1 MMKYAG
7 IGILSLCTMLT
18 GCITSGDRETLA
30 SLRNVSIEI
39 KDEKIDASLEKA
51 MQSYQKFLEET
62 PESAM
67 TPEAIRRLADLKIE
81 KEYSAYTDDDK
92 APGKSKPDISKPD
105 SSQTVSK
112 KPVKTNSKADAIAK
126 VDESMKDFEKRATQK
141 TEFKSADKSAELP
154 AGSADDLQTA
164 GAMEAIQL
172 YKNLLIKYPMY
183 ERNDQVLYQL
193 SRAYEET
200 GQVEEAIK
208 VLNRLV
214 KEYPDSRHI
223 DEAQFRRAEY
233 FFTRKRYLDSEEAY
247 QAVLNL
253 GRGSAFYELALY
265 KQGWAFFKQ
274 DMYEEALDD
283 FIGLLDYKLSIGYE
297 FEQSEDKIEQK
308 RIEDTYRVIS
318 LGFSYLG
325 GAKSVVEYFDKK
337 GLRIYEASIYS
348 HLAEYYLEKRR
359 YADSA
364 DTYNTYVERNPMNKV
379 SPYFHIR
386 VIEIYLKG
394 GFPKLVIESKRT
406 FSINYGLRAGY
417 WTFFDINAFP
427 DVLSYLKSN
436 LVDLANH
443 YHAMYQDRRLRKFK
457 ADNFKEATHWYR
469 EYLASFPE
477 EPRASGMNF
486 QLAELLLQN
495 KDFRGAALEYERT
508 AYDYPSHEKSSAAG
522 YAAVFAYREFLKSA
536 SQSERIM
543 VKREVVRSSLRF
555 ADAYPKHEN
564 AVLVL
569 VAVTDDLYEMKDYEL
584 AIKTGRKVIKTYPK
598 TKPEYL
604 RSAWLVVAHAS
615 FDITNYKDAEDA
627 YVKVLTMTPKQQAAY
642 ADLSENLAASIY
654 KQGEQARLLEDF
666 KTAAEHFLRLAKVTP
681 NSKIRATAEYDG
693 AAALIALKDWTRASQ
708 VLADFRKRY
717 PRHEYQHD
725 VTKKLAIVYKEDGKL
740 LLAATEFERI
750 ERESKDNDVRRE
762 ALLQAAELY
771 EQTKNEDRALA
782 VYNRFVKYFPTP
794 IEFVLDT
801 RQKIADIYL
810 KRKQRK
816 LYIAELKT
824 IIRAD
829 ARAGK
834 ERTDRTRYLAGK
846 ASLVMVEPLMDDF
859 SRVKLVRPFKR
870 NLNKKKK
877 RMKKAIDA
885 FTRLVDYQVGEVT
898 AAATYYI
905 AEIYIQFSK
914 ALMTSERPK
923 KLNEL
928 ELEQYELVLEE
939 QSFPFEEKSINV
951 HQKNIELL
959 SLGIYNEW
967 IDKSIEKLAV
977 ILPARFGK
985 PEVKSEFVRSMVPDQ
1000 NRRRPQPEKPKTEQ
1014 KKTDDTNSTVMT
1026 GAGS

>member
-1 MMKYAG
+1 MMKYTN
-7 IGILSLCTMLT
+7 IGILSLCAMLSA
-18 GCITSGDRETLA
+18 CISTVDRETLA
-30 SLRNVSIEI
+30 SLRDVNIEI
-39 KDEKIDASLEKA
+39 KEEKIEGSLEKA
-51 MQSYQKFLEET
+51 LQSYQKFLEET

-81 KEYSAYTDDDK
+81 KEYSAFSGDDK
-92 APGKSKPDISKPD
+92 AQNTPKPGSGKPDINQQASD
-105 SSQTVSK
+105 R
-112 KPVKTNSKADAIAK
+112 PVKTHSKDDAIAK
-126 VDESMKDFEKRATQK
+126 VGESMKAFEKRATEKAKIQ
-141 TEFKSADKSAELP
+141 SAKKAELP
-154 AGSADDLQTA
+154 AGTADDLQTA

-193 SRAYEET
+193 SRAHEET
-200 GQVEEAIK
+200 GQVEEAVK

-214 KEYPDSRHI
+214 KEYPHSRHL

-247 QAVLNL
+247 QAVLDI
-253 GRGSAFYELALY
+253 GIASAFYELALY

-274 DMYEEALDD
+274 DLYEQALDD
-283 FIGLLDYKLSIGYE
+283 FIGLLDYKLSIGYD
-297 FEQSEDKIEQK
+297 FEQAEDKIEKK
-308 RIEDTYRVIS
+308 RIDDTYRVIS

-325 GAKSVVEYFDKK
+325 GAKSVVDYFDKK
-337 GLRIYEASIYS
+337 GQRIYEASIYS
-348 HLAEYYLEKRR
+348 HLAEYYLDKRR

-394 GFPKLVIESKRT
+394 GFPKLVIDSKKT
-406 FSINYGLRAGY
+406 FSINYGLRGGY
-417 WTFFDINAFP
+417 WTYFDIKAFP
-427 DVLSYLKSN
+427 DVLTFLKSN

-443 YHAMYQDRRLRKFK
+443 FHAMYQDRRLRMYK

-477 EPRASGMNF
+477 EAKAAEMNF

-508 AYDYPSHEKSSAAG
+508 AYDYPSHKKSSSAG

-536 SQSERIM
+536 TQSERVL
-543 VKREVVRSSLRF
+543 VKREVIRSSLRF
-555 ADAYPKHEN
+555 ADAFPKHEN

-569 VAVTDDLYEMKDYEL
+569 VAATDDLYEMKDYEL
-584 AIKTGRKVIKTYPK
+584 AIKTGRKVIKTYPE
-598 TKPEYL
+598 TKKEYL

-615 FDITNYKDAEDA
+615 FDITSYKDAEDA
-627 YVKVLTMTPKQQAAY
+627 YVKVLSMTPKQQQAY
-642 ADLSENLAASIY
+642 TDLSENLAASIY

-666 KTAAEHFLRLAKVTP
+666 KTAAEHFLRLATVTP
-681 NSKIRATAEYDG
+681 HSKIRPTAEYDG
-693 AAALIALKDWTRASQ
+693 AAALIALKDWPRAAR
-708 VLADFRKRY
+708 VLSDFRKRY
-717 PRHEYQHD
+717 PKHEYQQD

-740 LLAATEFERI
+740 IQAATEFERI
-750 ERESKDNDVRRE
+750 ERESKDSDIRRE

-771 EQTKNEDRALA
+771 EKAENEDRALA

-810 KRKQRK
+810 KRKQHK
-816 LYIAELKT
+816 LYIAQLKT
-824 IIRAD
+824 IIQVD

-834 ERTDRTRYLAGK
+834 ERTDRTRYLAAK
-846 ASLVMVEPLMDDF
+846 ASLVMVEPLMD
-859 SRVKLVRPFKR
+859 RYTKVKLVRPFKR

-877 RMKKAIDA
+877 RMKRAIDA
-885 FTRLVDYQVGEVT
+885 YTKLVDYEVGEVT

-905 AEIYIQFSK
+905 AEIYMQFSK

-928 ELEQYELVLEE
+928 ELEQYDLVIEE
-939 QSFPFEEKSINV
+939 QAFPFEEKSIRV
-951 HQKNIELL
+951 HEKNMELL

-967 IDKSIEKLAV
+967 IDKSIEKLAA
-977 ILPARFGK
+977 IMPARYAK
-985 PEVKSEFVRSMVPDQ
+985 PEVKSEFVRSMVPDLSP
-1000 NRRRPQPEKPKTEQ
+1000 RKAEPEKQSPQENKAKE
-1014 KKTDDTNSTVMT
+1014 TDSTVMIE
-1026 GAGS
+1026 AGS

>member
-1 MMKYAG
+1 MKYSAIAIFG
-7 IGILSLCTMLT
+7 LSSMLT
-18 GCITSGDRETLA
+18 ACFSTGDRETLA
-30 SLRNVSIEI
+30 SLRDVSIEI
-39 KDEKIDASLEKA
+39 KEEKIEGSLEKA
-51 MQSYQKFLEET
+51 LQSYQKFLEET

-81 KEYSAYTDDDK
+81 KEYSAATDENNSV
-92 APGKSKPDISKPD
+92 SKPKQGDRKSDISQK
-105 SSQTVSK
+105 SSESAGKTHSK
-112 KPVKTNSKADAIAK
+112 DEVIAK
-126 VDESMKDFEKRATQK
+126 VGESMKAFEKRATQK
-141 TEFKSADKSAELP
+141 EKFKSTDKAELP
-154 AGSADDLQTA
+154 AGAADDLQTA

-172 YKNLLIKYPMY
+172 YKNLLVKYPLY

-200 GQVEEAIK
+200 GQIEEAMK

-214 KEYPDSRHI
+214 KEYPSSRHL
-223 DEAQFRRAEY
+223 DEVQFRRAEY

-247 QAVLNL
+247 QAVLNI

-274 DMYEEALDD
+274 DLYEEALDD
-283 FIGLLDYKLSIGYE
+283 FIGLLDYKLSIGYD
-297 FEQSEDKIEQK
+297 FEQADDKIEKK
-308 RIEDTYRVIS
+308 RIDDTYRVIS

-325 GAKSVVEYFDKK
+325 GAKSVVEYFNKN
-337 GLRIYEASIYS
+337 GQRIYEASIYS

-364 DTYNTYVERNPMNKV
+364 ETYNTYVERNPMNKV
-379 SPYFHIR
+379 SPFFHIR

-394 GFPKLVIESKRT
+394 GFPKLVIESKKT
-406 FSINYGLRAGY
+406 FSINYGLRGAY
-417 WTFFDINAFP
+417 WTFFDIKAFP
-427 DVLSYLKSN
+427 DVLTYLKSN

-443 YHAMYQDRRLRKFK
+443 YHAMYQDRRLRKYK

-477 EPRASGMNF
+477 EPKAATMNY

-522 YAAVFAYREFLKSA
+522 YAAVFAYREFLKIA
-536 SQSERIM
+536 SQSERM
-543 VKREVVRSSLRF
+543 LVKREVVRSSLRF
-555 ADAYPKHEN
+555 ADAYPKHDK

-584 AIKTGRKVIKTYPK
+584 AIKTSRKVIKLYPR
-598 TKPEYL
+598 TKQEYL
-604 RSAWLVVAHAS
+604 RSAWLVLAHAS
-615 FDITNYKDAEDA
+615 FDITNYKEAENA
-627 YVKVLTMTPKQQAAY
+627 YVKVLSMTPKQQKAY
-642 ADLSENLAASIY
+642 TDLSENLAASIY

-666 KTAAEHFLRLAKVTP
+666 KTAAEHFLRVAKVVP
-681 NSKIRATAEYDG
+681 GSKIRVTAEYDG
-693 AAALIALKDWTRASQ
+693 AAALIALKDWPRAAK
-708 VLADFRKRY
+708 VLVNFRKRY
-717 PRHEYQHD
+717 PKHEYQQD

-740 LLAATEFERI
+740 ILAATEFERI
-750 ERESKDNDVRRE
+750 ERESKDNEIRRE
-762 ALLQAAELY
+762 ALLQAADLY
-771 EQTKNEDRALA
+771 EKAKNEDRALA

-794 IEFVLDT
+794 VEFVLDT

-810 KRKQRK
+810 KRKQKK
-816 LYIAELKT
+816 LYLAQLKV

-846 ASLVMVEPLMDDF
+846 ASLVMVEPLMA
-859 SRVKLVRPFKR
+859 RYTKVKLVKPFKR
-870 NLNKKKK
+870 NLKKKKK
-877 RMKKAIDA
+877 RMKTAIDA
-885 FTRLVDYQVGEVT
+885 FTKLVDYEVGEVT

-905 AEIYIQFSK
+905 AEIYMQFSK

-928 ELEQYELVLEE
+928 ELEQYELVIEE
-939 QSFPFEEKSINV
+939 QAFPFEEKSINV
-951 HQKNIELL
+951 HEKNMELL
-959 SLGIYNEW
+959 DLGIYNEW
-967 IDKSIEKLAV
+967 IDKSLEKLAV
-977 ILPARFGK
+977 IMPARYGK
-985 PEVKSEFVRSMVPDQ
+985 PEIKSEFVRSMVPDL
-1000 NRRRPQPEKPKTEQ
+1000 NSSKPEPVEQ
-1014 KKTDDTNSTVMT
+1014 KPAKSKPESETESAVMIEA
-1026 GAGS
+1026 GA

>member
-1 MMKYAG
+1 MKYAG
-7 IGILSLCTMLT
+7 MGILLSFCFVLT
-18 GCITSGDRETLA
+18 ACVSGGDRETLA
-30 SLRNVSIEI
+30 SLRDRSIEI
-39 KDEKIDASLEKA
+39 KEEKIEGSLEKA
-51 MQSYQKFLEET
+51 LESYQKFLEET

-81 KEYSAYTDDDK
+81 KEYSAFSGDK
-92 APGKSKPDISKPD
+92 PAENTAKQDSSKPE
-105 SSQTVSK
+105 SSQAVSG
-112 KPVKTNSKADAIAK
+112 KPVTTHSKEDAIAK
-126 VDESMKDFEKRATQK
+126 VGESMKDFEKRATQK
-141 TEFKSADKSAELP
+141 TEFKSVDKTAELP

-172 YKNLLIKYPMY
+172 YKNLLVKYPLY

-200 GQVEEAIK
+200 GQVEEAMK

-214 KEYPDSRHI
+214 KEYPKSRHI
-223 DEAQFRRAEY
+223 DEAQFRRAEF

-247 QAVLNL
+247 QAVLDI
-253 GRGSAFYELALY
+253 GIGSAFYELALY

-274 DMYEEALDD
+274 ELYEQALDD
-283 FIGLLDYKLSIGYE
+283 FIGLLDYKLSIGYD
-297 FEQSEDKIEQK
+297 FEQTNDKIEQK

-337 GLRIYEASIYS
+337 GQRIYEASIYS
-348 HLAEYYLEKRR
+348 HLAEYYLDKRR

-394 GFPKLVIESKRT
+394 GFPKLVIESKKT
-406 FSINYGLRAGY
+406 FSINYGLRGAY
-417 WTFFDINAFP
+417 WSFFDINAFP
-427 DVLSYLKSN
+427 DVLSYLKLN

-443 YHAMYQDRRLRKFK
+443 YHAMYQDRRLRQYK

-469 EYLASFPE
+469 EYLVSFPE
-477 EPRASGMNF
+477 EAKAAGMNF

-495 KDFRGAALEYERT
+495 KDYRGAALEYERT
-508 AYDYPSHEKSSAAG
+508 AYDYSSHEKSSAAG

-536 SQSERIM
+536 TQSERVL
-543 VKREVVRSSLRF
+543 VKREVIRSSLRF
-555 ADAYPKHEN
+555 ADAFPRHEN

-569 VAVTDDLYEMKDYEL
+569 VAATDDLYEMKDYEL

-598 TKPEYL
+598 SKPEYL

-615 FDITNYKDAEDA
+615 FDITSYKDAEDA
-627 YVKVLTMTPKQQAAY
+627 YVKVLSMTPKQQKAY

-666 KTAAEHFLRLAKVTP
+666 KTAAEHFLRVAIVTP
-681 NSKIRATAEYDG
+681 NSRIRATAEFDG
-693 AAALIALKDWTRASQ
+693 AAALIALKDWPRAAQ
-708 VLADFRKRY
+708 VLVNFRKRY
-717 PRHEYQHD
+717 PQHEYQQD

-740 LLAATEFERI
+740 MLAAAEFERI
-750 ERESKDNDVRRE
+750 ERESRDNDIRRE

-771 EQTKNEDRALA
+771 EKAENEDRALA

-810 KRKQRK
+810 KRKQHK
-816 LYIAELKT
+816 LYIAQLKT
-824 IIRAD
+824 IIQAD

-834 ERTDRTRYLAGK
+834 ERTDRTRYLAAK
-846 ASLVMVEPLMDDF
+846 ASLVMVEPLMDEYTK
-859 SRVKLVRPFKR
+859 VKLVRPFKR
-870 NLNKKKK
+870 NLKKKK
-877 RMKKAIDA
+877 QRMKTAIDA
-885 FTRLVDYQVGEVT
+885 FTRLVDYEVGEVT

-905 AEIYIQFSK
+905 AEIYMQFSK

-928 ELEQYELVLEE
+928 ELEQYELVIEE
-939 QSFPFEEKSINV
+939 QAFPFEEKSITV
-951 HQKNIELL
+951 HEKNMELL
-959 SLGIYNEW
+959 DLGIYNEW
-967 IDKSIEKLAV
+967 IDKSIEKLAA
-977 ILPARFGK
+977 ISPARYAK
-985 PEVKSEFVRSMVPDQ
+985 PEVKSEFVRSMVPDL
-1000 NRRRPQPEKPKTEQ
+1000 NPVKPEPVKQSPKEN
-1014 KKTDDTNSTVMT
+1014 KSEKVDAAVMIE
-1026 GAGS
+1026 AGT

>member
-1 MMKYAG
+1 MKYSAIAIFG
-7 IGILSLCTMLT
+7 LSSMLT
-18 GCITSGDRETLA
+18 ACFSTGDRETLA
-30 SLRNVSIEI
+30 SLRDVSIEI
-39 KDEKIDASLEKA
+39 KEEKIEGSLEKA
-51 MQSYQKFLEET
+51 LQSYQKFLEET

-81 KEYSAYTDDDK
+81 KEYSAATDENNSV
-92 APGKSKPDISKPD
+92 SKPKQGDRKSDISQK
-105 SSQTVSK
+105 SSESAGKTHSK
-112 KPVKTNSKADAIAK
+112 DEVIAK
-126 VDESMKDFEKRATQK
+126 VGESMKAFEKRATQK
-141 TEFKSADKSAELP
+141 EKFKSTDKAELP
-154 AGSADDLQTA
+154 AGAADDLQTA

-172 YKNLLIKYPMY
+172 YKNLLVKYPLY

-200 GQVEEAIK
+200 GQIEEAMK

-214 KEYPDSRHI
+214 KEYPSSRHL
-223 DEAQFRRAEY
+223 DEVQFRRAEY

-247 QAVLNL
+247 QAVLNI

-274 DMYEEALDD
+274 DLYEEALDD
-283 FIGLLDYKLSIGYE
+283 FIGLLDYKLSIGYD
-297 FEQSEDKIEQK
+297 FEQADDKIEKK
-308 RIEDTYRVIS
+308 RIDDTYRVIS

-325 GAKSVVEYFDKK
+325 GAKSVVEYFNKN
-337 GLRIYEASIYS
+337 GQRIYEASIYS

-364 DTYNTYVERNPMNKV
+364 ETYNTYVERNPMNKV
-379 SPYFHIR
+379 SPFFHIR

-394 GFPKLVIESKRT
+394 GFPKLVIESKKT
-406 FSINYGLRAGY
+406 FSINYGLRGAY
-417 WTFFDINAFP
+417 WTFFDIKAFP
-427 DVLSYLKSN
+427 DVLTYLKSN

-443 YHAMYQDRRLRKFK
+443 YHAMYQDRRLRKYK

-477 EPRASGMNF
+477 EPKAATMNY

-522 YAAVFAYREFLKSA
+522 YAAVFAYREFLKIA
-536 SQSERIM
+536 SQSERM
-543 VKREVVRSSLRF
+543 LVKREVVRSSLRF
-555 ADAYPKHEN
+555 ADAYPKHDK

-584 AIKTGRKVIKTYPK
+584 AIKTSRKVIKLYPR

-604 RSAWLVVAHAS
+604 RSAWLVLAHAS
-615 FDITNYKDAEDA
+615 FDITNYKEAENA
-627 YVKVLTMTPKQQAAY
+627 YVKVLSMTPKQQKAY
-642 ADLSENLAASIY
+642 TDLSENLAASIY

-666 KTAAEHFLRLAKVTP
+666 KTAAEHFLRVAKVVP
-681 NSKIRATAEYDG
+681 GSKIRVTAEYDG
-693 AAALIALKDWTRASQ
+693 AAALIALKDWPRAAK
-708 VLADFRKRY
+708 VLVNFRKRY
-717 PRHEYQHD
+717 PKHEYQQD

-740 LLAATEFERI
+740 ILAATEFERI
-750 ERESKDNDVRRE
+750 ERESKDNEIRRE
-762 ALLQAAELY
+762 ALLQAADLY
-771 EQTKNEDRALA
+771 EKAKNEDRALA

-794 IEFVLDT
+794 VEFVLDT

-810 KRKQRK
+810 KRKQKK
-816 LYIAELKT
+816 LYLAQLKV

-846 ASLVMVEPLMDDF
+846 ASLVMVEPLMA
-859 SRVKLVRPFKR
+859 RYTKVKLVKPFKR
-870 NLNKKKK
+870 NLKKKKK
-877 RMKKAIDA
+877 RMKTAIDA
-885 FTRLVDYQVGEVT
+885 FTKLVDYEVGEVT

-905 AEIYIQFSK
+905 AEIYMQFSK

-928 ELEQYELVLEE
+928 ELEQYELVIEE
-939 QSFPFEEKSINV
+939 QAFPFEEKSINV
-951 HQKNIELL
+951 HEKNMELL
-959 SLGIYNEW
+959 DLGIYNEW
-967 IDKSIEKLAV
+967 IDKSLEKLAV
-977 ILPARFGK
+977 IMPARYGK
-985 PEVKSEFVRSMVPDQ
+985 PEIKSEFVRSMVPDL
-1000 NRRRPQPEKPKTEQ
+1000 NSSKPEPVEQ
-1014 KKTDDTNSTVMT
+1014 KPAKSKPESETESAVMIEA
-1026 GAGS
+1026 GA